1 MLDPCFPVLDSEV
14 STEAPS
20 SYLNQVLRFEK
31 GKTKNLV
38 LALGWNW
45 DQTTRAWCLWVVAAR
60 RQWAVN
66 PGLSLSGQTVQWME
80 GMHHQTFPAAL
91 FSLVLFHSQN
101 LFYLQIGKKEGQ
113 EEVKQCVAH
122 ASVALLSVSCCLSLC
137 FPPRKRLCP
146 CMALDWK
153 VPFPPLPPVK
163 GGHGLWWTC
172 SR

>member
-45 DQTTRAWCLWVVAAR
+45 DQTTRAWCLWVVAAH

-66 PGLSLSGQTVQWME
+66 PALSLSLGPNCPMDGGNASPDFSCSPLQPCAFS
-80 GMHHQTFPAAL
+80 FP
-91 FSLVLFHSQN
+91 
-101 LFYLQIGKKEGQ
+101 KP
-113 EEVKQCVAH
+113 
-122 ASVALLSVSCCLSLC
+122 LLPS
-137 FPPRKRLCP
+137 
-146 CMALDWK
+146 DW
-153 VPFPPLPPVK
+153 
-163 GGHGLWWTC
+163 
-172 SR
+172 